1 MTLPVFLKEHQSKLA
16 SIKKLIVRD
25 LDESDKNTYVA
36 YVDENSNSYDV
47 QLILDSKKNIK
58 ESSCDCE
65 NGGTCNHII
74 ALAQFL
80 AQNKKEKTAIKK
92 PTKRKLSEI
101 DQVLET
107 VDNETLRLW
116 ISETL
121 NKNKE
126 LAFVFKNNFSN
137 QTVTIDS
144 AFIKKTVKESIISI
158 IGKRK
163 SIETNE
169 VKKIVDVLNSA
180 LKPVYDFIFAKVSKE
195 NHELFTSLIT
205 ELEGINYEYYTSSS
219 RINTLVKNISELQ
232 LKAIFNLKDV
242 AAWQNAVQFY
252 SNLLFQDK
260 FLVLELNLVKNIYD
274 FSKVNETQ
282 QQFVVTNLEQ
292 NFNTLYENYKKLFS
306 LPVFELEHF
315 LLTVFSENK
324 IFEQHIEKF
333 RPRRFQNEHNLLLIF
348 ELVKINQ
355 LAFAEKYCL
364 EQIEQNSKSDYD
376 LPYVKFLIL
385 IYKNTNDTHKL
396 ANVLSEY
403 GKYIF
408 DIDDYLFIKK
418 HATLEKF
425 KKYRQAV
432 LTNSRYS
439 YQNGNLDSFNFYF
452 EIKKLDDKR
461 SDLFEMLQNAY
472 NLNFVNHYKEIAL
485 ELSEVKFINLLSEI
499 SFFSNAHAKLINEIA
514 DFVVKN
520 MEPANL
526 IFILKNISVY
536 RRNSIILTIEEKIK
550 ISKS

>member
-1 MTLPVFLKEHQSKLA
+1 MTLATFLKEHQSKL
-16 SIKKLIVRD
+16 KTTQKLVVRD

-47 QLILDSKKNIK
+47 QLILDSQKNIK

-169 VKKIVDVLNSA
+169 VKKIVEVLNSA

-219 RINTLVKNISELQ
+219 RINTLIKNISELQ

-252 SNLLFQDK
+252 CNLLFQDK
-260 FLVLELNLVKNIYD
+260 FLILELNLVKNIYD
-274 FSKVNETQ
+274 FSKASENQ
-282 QQFVVTNLEQ
+282 QQFVVTTLEQ
-292 NFNTLYENYKKLFS
+292 NFNVLHEKYKEYLF
-306 LPVFELEHF
+306 LPVFELDHF

-324 IFEQHIEKF
+324 IFERHLTKF
-333 RPRRFQNEHNLLLIF
+333 KPRRFQNEHNLLLIL
-348 ELVKINQ
+348 ELIKINQ
-355 LAFAEKYCL
+355 LATAEKYCL
-364 EQIEQNSKSDYD
+364 EQIEKNSKSDYD
-376 LPYVKFLIL
+376 LPYVKFLIH
-385 IYKNTNDTHKL
+385 IYKKTNDVHKL
-396 ANVLSEY
+396 GNILSEY
-403 GKYIF
+403 GKFIF
-408 DIDDYLFIKK
+408 SIEEYLFIKE
-418 HATLEKF
+418 HASPEKF
-425 KKYRQAV
+425 KRYRASV
-432 LTNSRYS
+432 MVNARNS

-461 SDLFEMLQNAY
+461 SGLFEMLQNAY
-472 NLNFVNHYKEIAL
+472 NLNFVNEYKEIAFQ
-485 ELSEVKFINLLSEI
+485 LSEVKFIALLSKY
-499 SFFSNAHAKLINEIA
+499 SYFTNAQAKLVNDIAEYVVQNIEREKLISITKNLSIYSKNE
-514 DFVVKN
+514 
-520 MEPANL
+520 
-526 IFILKNISVY
+526 
-536 RRNSIILTIEEKIK
+536 IILTIEEKLK
-550 ISKS
+550 

>member
-1 MTLPVFLKEHQSKLA
+1 MTLAAFLKEHQSKLT

-25 LDESDKNTYVA
+25 LDESDKNTYVV

-80 AQNKKEKTAIKK
+80 AENKKEKTGIKK
-92 PTKRKLSEI
+92 PVKRKLSEI

-107 VDNETLRLW
+107 VDNATLRLW

-169 VKKIVDVLNSA
+169 VKKIVDVLNIA
-180 LKPVYDFIFAKVSKE
+180 LKPVYDFIFTKVSKE

-205 ELEGINYEYYTSSS
+205 ELEGISYEYYTSGS
-219 RINTLVKNISELQ
+219 RIKTLIKNISEVQ

-242 AAWQNAVQFY
+242 SAWQNAVQFY
-252 SNLLFQDK
+252 CNLLFQDN
-260 FLVLELNLVKNIYD
+260 FLLLELNLVKNIYD
-274 FSKVNETQ
+274 FSKINETQ
-282 QQFVVTNLEQ
+282 QQFVVTTLEK
-292 NFNTLYENYKKLFS
+292 NFNILHEKYKEYLF
-306 LPVFELEHF
+306 LPVFELDHF

-324 IFEQHIEKF
+324 LFERHLTKF
-333 RPRRFQNEHNLLLIF
+333 KPRRFQNEHNLLLIF
-348 ELVKINQ
+348 ELIKIKQ
-355 LAFAEKYCL
+355 LAIAEKYCL
-364 EQIEQNSKSDYD
+364 AQIEENSKSDYD
-376 LPYVKFLIL
+376 LPYVKFLIH
-385 IYKNTNDTHKL
+385 IYKKTNDVHKL
-396 ANVLSEY
+396 GNILSEY
-403 GKYIF
+403 GKFIF
-408 DIDDYLFIKK
+408 SIEEYLFIKE
-418 HATLEKF
+418 HASPEKF
-425 KKYRQAV
+425 KRYRASV
-432 LTNSRYS
+432 MVNARNS

-472 NLNFVNHYKEIAL
+472 NLNFVQEYKEIAFQ
-485 ELSEVKFINLLSEI
+485 LSEVKFIALLSEI
-499 SFFSNAHAKLINEIA
+499 TYFTNSQAKLVNELA
-514 DFVVKN
+514 EYVVQN
-520 MEPANL
+520 MEREKL
-526 IFILKNISVY
+526 IFIIKNLSIY
-536 RRNSIILTIEEKIK
+536 HKNSIILTIEEKIK